1 MNDWMKEYYEK
12 IKSGEELNEKQLR
25 ELSLEGGLSYSI
37 DSGRWQE
44 QMVTVLNFDDEVYL
58 LYWQKGLT
66 EEQEN
71 LFEEQPI
78 KVSVNKKEEI
88 IKYNVFEYFNN
99 DGKNLFTIRKP
110 IKEV

>member
-25 ELSLEGGLSYSI
+25 ELSLEGGLSYPI